1 MILDANSIDNR
12 TRLNADVCIVGAGPA
27 GISLA
32 LSMAGQGLDIVLLES
47 GQVDVHAAT
56 QSLYDGEVTDEKL
69 HSPPDKYR
77 QRRFGGS
84 SGIWGGRCMP
94 FDAIDFER
102 RDWVPCSGWP
112 LSLEDLLPFYPEAN
126 RLAEAGRFAYID
138 KDALGADLPP
148 MFKGFDSNVVR
159 TDGLE
164 RFSCPTNFG
173 RRYAR
178 RLQVAGDIRV
188 LLGANCTG
196 LKLVSHGRTLRE
208 VEVTTLG
215 GKRFTVEART
225 TVLATGGLESA
236 RLLLAANDVAPAG
249 IGNEHD
255 VVGRYYMCHIAGN
268 VGSLVVDGPTSNVRH
283 GYEISPEGI
292 YCRRRI
298 SVREDMQR
306 RHGLA
311 NAVARLHFPRITDPR
326 HRNGVLSGLFL
337 ARKFISYEYGKRL
350 NDGTPPT
357 LGLHARHLWNV
368 MADPLD
374 TCGFLAHWVTKRTLA
389 DRKFPSVILRNR
401 SNRFSLEMHGE
412 QFPRAH
418 SRVTLADK
426 RDALG
431 LPQLR
436 IDWNY
441 GREDIDSVRRS
452 LDLVAQELKST
463 GVGELTYDTDTL
475 EEDLMR
481 FGAYGGHHIGTTRM
495 GHDPRTSVVDS
506 NCRVHSV
513 NNLFVAGSSVF
524 PTSSQANPTLTLI
537 AMSLRLGK
545 HLVQRLNRKSVVV
558 LEEAIA

>member
-1 MILDANSIDNR
+1 MIQDANSVDNGA
-12 TRLNADVCIVGAGPA
+12 RLKPDVCIVGAGAA

-32 LSMAGQGLDIVLLES
+32 LSLSGQGLDIVLLES
-47 GQVDVHAAT
+47 GQSDLHAAT
-56 QSLYDGEVTDEKL
+56 QSLCEGEVADEKL

-84 SGIWGGRCMP
+84 TAIWGGRCMP

-102 RDWVPCSGWP
+102 RDAVPSSGWP
-112 LSLEDLLPFYPEAN
+112 ISLEDLLPFYPEAN
-126 RLAEAGRFAYID
+126 KLAEAGRFAYD
-138 KDALGADLPP
+138 AKDALGTDAPP
-148 MFKGFDSNVVR
+148 MFRGFESDVVR
-159 TDGLE
+159 TEGLE

-173 RRYAR
+173 ARYER
-178 RLQVAGDIRV
+178 RLKVASDIRV
-188 LLGANCTG
+188 LLGANCTR
-196 LKLVSHGRTLRE
+196 LQLVAHGRTLRE

-215 GKRFTVEART
+215 GKRFFIEART
-225 TVLATGGLESA
+225 TVIAAGGLETA
-236 RLLLAANDVAPAG
+236 RLLLAND

-255 VVGRYYMCHIAGN
+255 VVGRYYMCHIACN
-268 VGSLVVDGPTSNVRH
+268 VGSLVIDGPTTNVRH

-298 SVREDMQR
+298 SIVESEQR

-337 ARKFISYEYGKRL
+337 ARKFISYEYAMRL

-357 LGLHARHLWNV
+357 LALHARHLWNV
-368 MADPLD
+368 MSTPLD
-374 TCGFLAHWVTKRTLA
+374 TAGFLAHWIAKRTLA
-389 DRKFPSVILRNR
+389 ERKFPSVILRNR

-418 SRVTLADK
+418 SRVTLCDK

-431 LPQLR
+431 QPQLR
-436 IDWNY
+436 IDWRY
-441 GREDIDSVRRS
+441 GRDDIESVRRT
-452 LDLVAQELKST
+452 LDLIAQEVERS
-463 GVGELTYDTDTL
+463 GIGRLTYDGETL
-475 EEDLMR
+475 EEDLVR
-481 FGAYGGHHIGTTRM
+481 FGAYGGHHIGTARM
-495 GHDPRTSVVDS
+495 GSDPRTSVVDA

-513 NNLFVAGSSVF
+513 NNLFVAGSAVF

-537 AMSLRLGK
+537 AMSLRLGR
-545 HLVQRLNRKSVVV
+545 HLAQRLNRKAVTVV
-558 LEEAIA
+558 EEAVA

>member
-1 MILDANSIDNR
+1 MILDANSIDNEA
-12 TRLNADVCIVGAGPA
+12 RLAADVCIVGGGAA

-32 LSMAGQGLDIVLLES
+32 LALSGQGLDIVLLES
-47 GQVDVHAAT
+47 GHDGLHEAT

-69 HSPPDKYR
+69 HSPADKYR

-84 SGIWGGRCMP
+84 TTTWGGRCMP
-94 FDAIDFER
+94 FDAIDFEK
-102 RDWVPCSGWP
+102 RDWVPGSGWP
-112 LSLEDLLPFYPEAN
+112 ISLDDLLPFYPEAN
-126 RLAEAGRFAYID
+126 RLAEAGRFTYID
-138 KDALGADLPP
+138 KDAFDPGIPP
-148 MFKGFDSNVVR
+148 LFRGFDSSIVR

-178 RLQVAGDIRV
+178 RLRVAKDIRV

-196 LKLVSHGRTLRE
+196 LELVSHGRTLRA

-215 GKRFTVEART
+215 GKRFAIEART
-225 TVLATGGLESA
+225 TVLASGGLETA
-236 RLLLAANDVAPAG
+236 RLLLASNDVAPGG

-268 VGSLVVDGPTSNVRH
+268 VGSLVIHGPTSNVRH
-283 GYEISPEGI
+283 GYEVAPEGV

-298 SVREDMQR
+298 AIAPGMQR
-306 RHGLA
+306 RLGLA

-326 HRNGVLSGLFL
+326 HRSGVLSGLYL
-337 ARKFISYEYGKRL
+337 ARRFISYEYSKRL
-350 NDGTPPT
+350 NDGMPPS
-357 LGLHARHLWNV
+357 LALHARHLWNV
-368 MADPLD
+368 MADPVE
-374 TCGFLAHWVTKRTLA
+374 TAGFLGHWLAKRTLA
-389 DRKFPSVILRNR
+389 ERKFPSVILRNR
-401 SNRFSLEMHGE
+401 SNRFSLEMHAE

-418 SRVTLADK
+418 SRVTLTDK

-431 LPQLR
+431 MPQLR

-441 GREDIDSVRRS
+441 GREDIDSVRRM
-452 LDLVAQELKST
+452 LDLVAQELART
-463 GVGELTYDTDTL
+463 GVGELTYDADRL

-481 FGAYGGHHIGTTRM
+481 FGAYGGHHIGTARM

-513 NNLFVAGSSVF
+513 NNLFVAGSAVF
-524 PTSSQANPTLTLI
+524 PTSSQANPTLTLV
-537 AMSLRLGK
+537 AMSLRLAQ
-545 HLVQRLNRKSVVV
+545 HLGQRLKRRTVTVV
-558 LEEAIA
+558 EEAFA

>member
-1 MILDANSIDNR
+1 VILDANSIDNGA
-12 TRLNADVCIVGAGPA
+12 RLKADVCIVGAGAA

-32 LSMAGQGLDIVLLES
+32 LSMSGQGLDIVLLES
-47 GQVDVHAAT
+47 GQADLHAPT
-56 QSLYDGEVTDEKL
+56 QSLYDGEVADEKL

-77 QRRFGGS
+77 QRRLGGS
-84 SGIWGGRCMP
+84 TAIWGGRCMP
-94 FDAIDFER
+94 FDAIDFEKR
-102 RDWVPCSGWP
+102 EAVPCSGWP
-112 LSLEDLLPFYPEAN
+112 ISLEDLLPFYPEAN
-126 RLAEAGRFAYID
+126 KLAEAGRFAYID
-138 KDALGADLPP
+138 KDAFGADVPP
-148 MFKGFDSNVVR
+148 MFKGFESDAVR

-173 RRYAR
+173 KRYER
-178 RLQVAGDIRV
+178 RLRVAKDIRV

-196 LKLVSHGRTLRE
+196 LKLVAHGRTLRD
-208 VEVTTLG
+208 VQVTTLAG
-215 GKRFTVEART
+215 TRFTIGART
-225 TVLATGGLESA
+225 TVIATGGLETA
-236 RLLLAANDVAPAG
+236 RILLASNDVAPAG

-268 VGSLVVDGPTSNVRH
+268 VGSLVVNGPTSNVRH

-298 SVREDMQR
+298 SVSEDMQR
-306 RHGLA
+306 QLGLA

-357 LGLHARHLWNV
+357 LALHARHLYNV
-368 MADPLD
+368 MADPFD
-374 TCGFLAHWVTKRTLA
+374 TARFLGHWITKRTLA
-389 DRKFPSVILRNR
+389 ERKFPSVILRNR

-418 SRVTLADK
+418 SRVTLGEK

-441 GREDIDSVRRS
+441 GRDDIESVRRT
-452 LDLVAQELKST
+452 LDVIAQELKQT
-463 GVGELTYDTDTL
+463 GVGELTFDADTL

-495 GHDPRTSVVDS
+495 GNDPRTSVVDS

-513 NNLFVAGSSVF
+513 NNLFVAGSAVF

-537 AMSLRLGK
+537 ATSLRLGK
-545 HLVQRLNRKSVVV
+545 HLVERLNRKAVAV
-558 LEEAIA
+558 LEEAHA

>member
-1 MILDANSIDNR
+1 
-12 TRLNADVCIVGAGPA
+12 
-27 GISLA
+27 
-32 LSMAGQGLDIVLLES
+32 
-47 GQVDVHAAT
+47 
-56 QSLYDGEVTDEKL
+56 
-69 HSPPDKYR
+69 
-77 QRRFGGS
+77 
-84 SGIWGGRCMP
+84 MP

-102 RDWVPCSGWP
+102 RDWVPASGWP
-112 LSLEDLLPFYPEAN
+112 ISLDDLLPFYPEAN
-126 RLAEAGRFAYID
+126 RLAEAGRFAYLD
-138 KDALGADLPP
+138 KDALGPQVPP
-148 MFKGFDSNVVR
+148 MFRGFDSDVVR

-173 RRYAR
+173 QRYAR
-178 RLQVAGDIRV
+178 RLRVARDVRV

-196 LKLVSHGRTLRE
+196 LELASQGRALRS

-215 GKRFTVEART
+215 GKRFAIDART
-225 TVLATGGLESA
+225 TVLATGGLETA
-236 RLLLAANDVAPAG
+236 RLLLASNDIAPAG

-268 VGSLVVDGPTSNVRH
+268 VGSLVIHGPASNVRH
-283 GYEISPEGI
+283 GYEVAPEGV

-298 SVREDMQR
+298 SITEDMQR

-357 LGLHARHLWNV
+357 LALHARHLLNV
-368 MADPLD
+368 VSDPFD
-374 TCGFLAHWVTKRTLA
+374 TAGFLGHWLAKRTLA
-389 DRKFPSVILRNR
+389 ERKFPSVILRNR

-418 SRVTLADK
+418 SRVTLTDR

-431 LPQLR
+431 MPQLR

-441 GREDIDSVRRS
+441 GREDIDSVRRT
-452 LDLVAQELKST
+452 LDLVAQEMQRT
-463 GVGELTYDTDTL
+463 GVGELSYDADTL

-481 FGAYGGHHIGTTRM
+481 FGAYGGHHVGTARM
-495 GHDPRTSVVDS
+495 GHDPRTSVVDA

-513 NNLFVAGSSVF
+513 NNLFVAGSAVF

-537 AMSLRLGK
+537 AVSLRLAS
-545 HLVQRLNRKSVVV
+545 HLRQRLDRKAVAVV
-558 LEEAIA
+558 EEALA

>member
-1 MILDANSIDNR
+1 MILDANGIDNG
-12 TRLNADVCIVGAGPA
+12 TRLKADVCIVGAGAA

-32 LSMAGQGLDIVLLES
+32 LSLSGQGLDIVLLES
-47 GQVDVHAAT
+47 GQVDLHAAT
-56 QSLYDGEVTDEKL
+56 QSLYDGEVADDKL

-84 SGIWGGRCMP
+84 TAIWGGRCMP
-94 FDAIDFER
+94 FDSIDFEH
-102 RDWVPCSGWP
+102 RDWVPGSGWP
-112 LSLEDLLPFYPEAN
+112 ISLDDVAPFYPEAN
-126 RLAEAGRFAYID
+126 KLAEAGRFAYD
-138 KDALGADLPP
+138 AKEALGPGVPP
-148 MFKGFDSNVVR
+148 MFRGFESDVVR

-173 RRYAR
+173 QRYAR
-178 RLQVAGDIRV
+178 RFRVATDIRV

-196 LKLVSHGRTLRE
+196 LKLVPHGRAVRE

-215 GKRFTVEART
+215 GRRFFVEARA
-225 TVLATGGLESA
+225 TVLASGGLETA
-236 RLLLAANDVAPAG
+236 RLLLASNDVAPAG

-268 VGSLVVDGPTSNVRH
+268 VGSLVIRGPASNVRH
-283 GYEISPEGI
+283 GYEVSPEGI

-298 SVREDMQR
+298 AVSEDEQR
-306 RHGLA
+306 RQGLA

-350 NDGTPPT
+350 NDGAPPT
-357 LGLHARHLWNV
+357 LGVQARHLWNV
-368 MADPLD
+368 VSDPIDTMA
-374 TCGFLAHWVTKRTLA
+374 FLGHWVTKRTLA
-389 DRKFPSVILRNR
+389 ERKFPSVILRNR

-418 SRVTLADK
+418 SRVTLGGK

-436 IDWNY
+436 VDWNY
-441 GREDIDSVRRS
+441 GRDDVESVRRT
-452 LDLVAQELKST
+452 LDIIAAEMTRT

-475 EEDLMR
+475 EQDLMR
-481 FGAYGGHHIGTTRM
+481 FGAYGGHHCGTARM
-495 GHDPRTSVVDS
+495 GSDPRTSVVDAS
-506 NCRVHSV
+506 CRVHSV
-513 NNLFVAGSSVF
+513 NNLFIAGSAVF

-537 AMSLRLGK
+537 ALSLRLGK
-545 HLVQRLNRKSVVV
+545 HLGQRLTRKAVTVV
-558 LEEAIA
+558 EEAVA